1 MFNNA
6 AMTQHDNPIAENE
19 AGDLYEAYDLKSWLL
34 TLDHRRLAI
43 LYFGS
48 ILFFLLLSGLA
59 ASALRLELLTPWA
72 DFLSGSAFKKI
83 YTFQGLALIFF
94 GLAPL
99 MPAIFGNFLV
109 PAMIG
114 AQRMALPR
122 LNLLSWYLYLVAGGL
137 LLFAG
142 VLGGVETGWTL
153 NIYYGDNHA
162 ILPFT
167 LTGLSLIVVSF
178 SSIVLAVNL
187 ITTIH
192 AMRAS
197 DITWSQLPLF
207 VWSIYMASLM
217 VLIGTPVLIVTM
229 LLLLTETWL
238 NVGIFA
244 PEMGGDPILY
254 QHLFWFYGN
263 QITFTI
269 GLPAV
274 GIILE
279 IVATFARRPVFGAK
293 LIPMAFAAIAYLGV
307 VSWGVQIFPG
317 NLPASLALLS
327 SFFAMLMSLPITLIA
342 VSLVMT
348 FYQADL
354 KLASPMWFVFG
365 ALGLIVV
372 GVSSGLI
379 LSVLVLA
386 DQLHNTYFVAAHVN
400 YAVTAVLMAGLAG
413 LHFWWPKATG
423 RTYPEGLAKLAASV
437 LFIGANLAFLVQFVL
452 GYLGLPQDAQSY
464 PANLM
469 GWQIAS
475 TLGGTI
481 MLMGT
486 MLMGAYLLWSVVFNR
501 QPATNPWHAT
511 GLVWKSR

>member
-1 MFNNA
+1 MFNNS
-6 AMTQHDNPIAENE
+6 AMTPNSTPEESDAD
-19 AGDLYEAYDLKSWLL
+19 DLYDDYGAKSWLL

-59 ASALRLELLTPWA
+59 ASVLRLELLTPLP

-122 LNLLSWYLYLVAGGL
+122 LNLLSWYLYLVAGGM

-142 VLGGVETGWTL
+142 VLGGIETGWTL
-153 NIYYGDNHA
+153 DIYYGDGHA
-162 ILPFT
+162 LLPFT

-178 SSIVLAVNL
+178 SSILLAVNL
-187 ITTIH
+187 ITTVH
-192 AMRAS
+192 TMRA
-197 DITWSQLPLF
+197 DDVTWSQLPLF
-207 VWSIYMASLM
+207 VWSIYIASLM
-217 VLIGTPVLIVTM
+217 VLIGTPVLIVAV

-238 NVGIFA
+238 NIGIFA
-244 PEMGGDPILY
+244 PALGGDPILY

-263 QITFTI
+263 QMTFAI

-307 VSWGVQIFPG
+307 DSWSIQIFPG
-317 NLPASLALLS
+317 SLPGSLAVLS
-327 SFFAMLMSLPITLIA
+327 SFFSMLMSLPIAMIA
-342 VSLVMT
+342 VSLILT
-348 FYQADL
+348 FYRADL
-354 KLASPMWFVFG
+354 RLDSPMWFVFG
-365 ALGLIVV
+365 SLGLIFV
-372 GVSSGLI
+372 GVASGLI

-413 LHFWWPKATG
+413 LHFWWPKVTG
-423 RTYPEGLAKLAASV
+423 RTYPEGLAKLAACV
-437 LFIGANLAFLVQFVL
+437 LFVGANLAFLVQFVI
-452 GYLGLPQDAQSY
+452 GYLGLPQGAQSY
-464 PANLM
+464 PPNLM

-486 MLMGAYLLWSVVFNR
+486 MLVGAYLLWSVVFNR
-501 QPATNPWHAT
+501 QTAANPWHAT